1 MSLLPADASPR
12 LRFLKTLSERT
23 CRTLDAIVVLAPSA
37 TDKRPPDSGAASR
50 FAALPEADRWRDLA
64 ARGGVD
70 PARAV
75 LSALGNSNQTLMVL
89 AVADDDATPFQ
100 MQAAAARA
108 LRLATNRNLRSIA
121 VVALHADDDAAGRA
135 RDALLTAALAT
146 AYRGPAFH
154 RRPKRHTTITTIAVV
169 GPKRNAPFLTAAA
182 RANNLTRWLTAL
194 PPNELDTRAYR
205 RLLMQLAKRERLRSR
220 WYSEAALR
228 RLGAGAFLA
237 VSAGNER
244 RDAGIM
250 HLQYRPPG
258 AAARPAV
265 ALVGKGILFDT
276 GGNNLKPHRNMLDMH
291 QDMSGSAV
299 ALAVLLAL
307 KELQTPVTVDCW
319 LAITENRIGPT
330 AYRPQDVVCAMN
342 GVSIQVIH

>member
-1 MSLLPADASPR
+1 
-12 LRFLKTLSERT
+12 
-23 CRTLDAIVVLAPSA
+23 
-37 TDKRPPDSGAASR
+37 
-50 FAALPEADRWRDLA
+50 
-64 ARGGVD
+64 
-70 PARAV
+70 
-75 LSALGNSNQTLMVL
+75 MVL
-89 AVADDDATPFQ
+89 AVAAEDATPFQ

-108 LRLATNRNLRSIA
+108 LRLAMKRELRSIA
-121 VVALHADDDAAGRA
+121 VVALHTGGAADRA
-135 RDALLTAALAT
+135 RDALLTAALAS
-146 AYRGPAFH
+146 AYRSPTFRAQ
-154 RRPKRHTTITTIAVV
+154 PKAPLTITDIAVV
-169 GPKRNAPFLTAAA
+169 GPKRDAQFLVAAA

-205 RLLMQLAKRERLRSR
+205 RLLLQLAKRERLRSH

-250 HLQYRPPG
+250 HLQYRPRG
-258 AAARPAV
+258 APARPAV

-299 ALAVLLAL
+299 ALGGAARAQGAASTRYRGLLARHHR
-307 KELQTPVTVDCW
+307 EP
-319 LAITENRIGPT
+319 R
-330 AYRPQDVVCAMN
+330 RPDGLPPA
-342 GVSIQVIH
+342 GRRARD